1 MSISGL
7 IHAYHML
14 AVNKIIENHSDM
26 LKHIATASNNLAR
39 MNIRDSHKFLNQI
52 LKSAKYA
59 ERLNNK
65 YKFIGGDL
73 NA

>member
-14 AVNKIIENHSDM
+14 AVNKIIESHSNM
-26 LKHIATASNNLAR
+26 FKHIVTASNNLAR

-52 LKSAKYA
+52 LKCAECA

-65 YKFIGGDL
+65 YKFTGGEL